1 MNRLFIKNTLAQCL
15 LLVTGSLITVPAAF
29 ASTPWVGTANYSAA
43 PGATGDEAS
52 VGPFDT
58 YDFGPGIG
66 LVKPDST
73 IATGNT
79 FSGYFQTVVTSH
91 IFDSTARNVGQLDV
105 SGGTN
110 FSGTGNGFELTVRS
124 FFTGQYTNVSTT
136 SLDFAITGGTAN
148 LYFDSNPNY
157 SFANDTGFG
166 DGASILAGSITGGV
180 GSIFAPAVIGVG
192 FEQIDLDF
200 SGVFGN
206 FNADVY
212 EPDTIEGG
220 SALFSLKVKTPL
232 NNTPI
237 INQVAN
243 GANKVG
249 GVSAAGG
256 QLFELD
262 GQMQLTAVPLPGAAW
277 LFLTGIMGFLSTK
290 RNKQRL

>member
-1 MNRLFIKNTLAQCL
+1 MNRFFMKNTVAKCL
-15 LLVTGSLITVPAAF
+15 LLVTGSLITGPAAF
-29 ASTPWVGTANYSAA
+29 ASNWVGTADYTVA

-66 LVKPDST
+66 LVKPDT
-73 IATGNT
+73 TVATGNT

-91 IFDSTARNVGQLDV
+91 ILDGTALNVGQLDV

-110 FSGTGNGFELTVRS
+110 FNGTGNGFELTVRS
-124 FFTGQYTNVSTT
+124 SFTGQFTNVSAS
-136 SLDFAITGGTAN
+136 SLDIIITGGTAN

-157 SFANDTGFG
+157 SFANDSGFA
-166 DGASILAGSITGGV
+166 DGASILTGSITGGV
-180 GSIFAPAVIGVG
+180 GSIFSPAVIGVG
-192 FEQIDLDF
+192 FEQINLDF

-206 FNADVY
+206 FNAGVY
-212 EPDTIEGG
+212 EPDTINGG
-220 SALFSLKVKTPL
+220 AALFSVKVNTPL

-237 INQVAN
+237 INQVVN
-243 GANKVG
+243 GSNSVG
-249 GVSAAGG
+249 GTSASGG

-277 LFLTGIMGFLSTK
+277 MFLSAMMGFLAVGRK
-290 RNKQRL
+290 NLRK